1 MTRVA
6 YHFCHLLYIC
16 FYPENH
22 EGPSELNLQTTNA
35 GRDPGW
41 FLGNFNYFR
50 SWSPST
56 NSLEKNRNFWGHFIN
71 TLGDDPSSF
80 LSESRST
87 RKRKNSKEI
96 KSWTTSRSLWF
107 RWWFGWMVFHSIH
120 GTGIFTY
127 MYHWTSTK
135 CKLWIVMNIP
145 YIYMPVSSSSSSK
158 WPFDSL
164 NAGQQQ
170 ALNRLLVGPNG
181 MGFDTEFC
189 VLEFEIGSSVLEDPA
204 VGHNPGIIKWDLF
217 WGGSKLM
224 HNKWS
229 IKQWPLVV

>member
-1 MTRVA
+1 MIHHRFFLSPGAQEKERTARKSSRGLHRGLFGFGGGLA
-6 YHFCHLLYIC
+6 
-16 FYPENH
+16 
-22 EGPSELNLQTTNA
+22 
-35 GRDPGW
+35 GW
-41 FLGNFNYFR
+41 F
-50 SWSPST
+50 SIPSMGLV
-56 NSLEKNRNFWGHFIN
+56 SLPTCIIEHLPNVSYE
-71 TLGDDPSSF
+71 L
-80 LSESRST
+80 
-87 RKRKNSKEI
+87 
-96 KSWTTSRSLWF
+96 
-107 RWWFGWMVFHSIH
+107 
-120 GTGIFTY
+120 
-127 MYHWTSTK
+127 
-135 CKLWIVMNIP
+135 LWIYHI
-145 YIYMPVSSSSSSK
+145 YIYMPVSSSSSK